1 MVHHAH
7 GVENLPMWNGFNAKK
22 CVDPFPKQKISYMA
36 NLKQPLTSLDTIQ
49 ETLVVTQI
57 CAQECGQKFEIVSYD
72 LGAAKPAM

>member
-1 MVHHAH
+1 
-7 GVENLPMWNGFNAKK
+7 MWNGFNAKK